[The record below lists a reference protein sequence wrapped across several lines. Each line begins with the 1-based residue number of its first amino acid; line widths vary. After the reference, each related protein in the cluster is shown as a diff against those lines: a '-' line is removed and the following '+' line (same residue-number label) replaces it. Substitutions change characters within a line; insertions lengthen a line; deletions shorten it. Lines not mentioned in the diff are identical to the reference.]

1 MGQSIAGL
9 VARSDT
15 PAYSRALYA
24 SSLPEID
31 MFDSLPVLPPDSI
44 LGLAAAC
51 RADPNPDKV
60 DLTLG
65 VYMDETGLCPVF
77 ESVQQAQ
84 RELVSEERTKV
95 YMPPMGDTAYLSGIR
110 SLVLGADVEGRLGN
124 RVTAVQTPG
133 GCGAVRL
140 GAEVLYA
147 AAPHT
152 TVWVSDPSWP
162 VHIPLMG
169 SVGLH
174 FRTYRYYSP
183 ELKTLDFAGMLAD
196 LEQASPGD
204 VVLLHGCCHNPS
216 GADPS
221 AEQWQQLA
229 SLLVERQLLPMIDFA
244 YQGMGAGLDE
254 DAMGLRSVLASVP
267 EMIIAVS
274 SSKNIGLYRERAG
287 AVIFVGG
294 DDRAAEAM
302 ASQAVAAAR
311 RVYSMP
317 PAHGALLAGRVLSSP
332 ELRRA
337 WSLELEQICS
347 RINALRTTLRDAL
360 VTATGRDFDFIG
372 RENGMF
378 SFLGLTVA
386 QAERLRREQS
396 VYMLDSS
403 RINIAGLNDRN
414 VSRVIDAVVSVL

>member
-1 MGQSIAGL
+1 
-9 VARSDT
+9 
-15 PAYSRALYA
+15 
-24 SSLPEID
+24 

-51 RADPNPDKV
+51 RADQNPDKV

-77 ESVQQAQ
+77 ESVQKAQ
-84 RELVSEERTKV
+84 HELVSDELTKV
-95 YMPPMGDTAYLSGIR
+95 YMPPVGDAAYLSGIR
-110 SLVLGADVEGRLGN
+110 SLVLGPALKDRLGN

-140 GAEVLYA
+140 GAEVLHA
-147 AAPHT
+147 AAPDT
-152 TVWVSDPSWP
+152 TVWVSDPTWP

-169 SVGLH
+169 SVGLKLK
-174 FRTYRYYSP
+174 TYRYYSP
-183 ELKTLDFAGMLAD
+183 QLMGLDFDAMLAD

-229 SLLVERQLLPMIDFA
+229 SLLADRQLLPMIDFA

-254 DAMGLRSVLASVP
+254 DAQGLRSVLASVP
-267 EMIIAVS
+267 EMIVAVS

-287 AVIFVGG
+287 AVIFIGG

-302 ASQAVAAAR
+302 ASQAIAAAR

-317 PAHGALLAGRVLSSP
+317 PAHGALLAGRVLSNP
-332 ELRRA
+332 ALQRA
-337 WSLELEQICS
+337 WVQELEQICG
-347 RINALRTTLRDAL
+347 RINGLRASFRDAL
-360 VTATGRDFDFIG
+360 VAATGRDFDFIG

-378 SFLGLTVA
+378 SFLGLSVEQA
-386 QAERLRREQS
+386 QRLRTEKS

-403 RINIAGLNDRN
+403 RINIAGLNAAN
-414 VSRVIDAVVSVL
+414 LSRVVDAVVSVL

>member
-1 MGQSIAGL
+1 
-9 VARSDT
+9 
-15 PAYSRALYA
+15 
-24 SSLPEID
+24 

-77 ESVQQAQ
+77 EAVQQAQ
-84 RELVSEERTKV
+84 QALVSEEQTKV
-95 YMPPMGDTAYLSGIR
+95 YMPPQGDPDYLAGIR
-110 SLVLGADVEGRLGN
+110 SLVLGDVGMASLGD
-124 RVTAVQTPG
+124 RSSAVQTPG

-140 GAEVLYA
+140 GAEVLHA
-147 AAPHT
+147 AAPT
-152 TVWVSDPSWP
+152 ATVWVSDPTWP

-169 SVGLH
+169 SVGLQ
-174 FRTYRYYSP
+174 FKTYRYYST
-183 ELKTLDFAGMLAD
+183 EMKGLDFDAMISD
-196 LEQASPGD
+196 LQEARSGD

-216 GADPS
+216 GVDPTK
-221 AEQWQQLA
+221 EQWATLA
-229 SLLVERQLLPMIDFA
+229 ELLAERQLLPMIDFA

-254 DAMGLRSVLASVP
+254 DAAGIRTVLERVP

-287 AVIFVGG
+287 AVVFVGG
-294 DDRAAEAM
+294 DARAAEAM
-302 ASQAVAAAR
+302 ASQAVSAAR

-332 ELRRA
+332 ALRSSWQRELG
-337 WSLELEQICS
+337 QICE
-347 RINALRTTLRDAL
+347 RINGLRGQFRDAL
-360 VTATGRDFDFIG
+360 TTATGQDFGFIG
-372 RENGMF
+372 TEHGMF
-378 SFLGLTVA
+378 SFLGLSVEQA
-386 QAERLRREQS
+386 QRLREEQS

-403 RINIAGLNDRN
+403 RINIAGLNAN
-414 VSRVIDAVVSVL
+414 NLGRVVEAVAAVL

>member
-1 MGQSIAGL
+1 
-9 VARSDT
+9 
-15 PAYSRALYA
+15 
-24 SSLPEID
+24 

-77 ESVQQAQ
+77 EAVQQAQ
-84 RELVSEERTKV
+84 QALVSEEQTKV
-95 YMPPMGDTAYLSGIR
+95 YMPPQGDPDYLAGIR
-110 SLVLGADVEGRLGN
+110 SLVLGEVGMASLGD
-124 RVTAVQTPG
+124 RSSAVQTPG

-140 GAEVLYA
+140 GAEVLHA
-147 AAPHT
+147 AAAT
-152 TVWVSDPSWP
+152 ATVWVSDPTWP

-169 SVGLH
+169 SVGLQ
-174 FRTYRYYSP
+174 FKTYRYYSS
-183 ELKTLDFAGMLAD
+183 EMKGLDFDAMISD
-196 LEQASPGD
+196 LQDARSGD

-216 GADPS
+216 GVDPTK
-221 AEQWQQLA
+221 EQWATLA
-229 SLLVERQLLPMIDFA
+229 ELLAERQLLPMIDFA

-254 DAMGLRSVLASVP
+254 DAAGIRTVLERVP

-287 AVIFVGG
+287 AVVFVGG
-294 DDRAAEAM
+294 DARAAEAM
-302 ASQAVAAAR
+302 ASQAVSAAR

-332 ELRRA
+332 ALRSSWQKELG
-337 WSLELEQICS
+337 QICE
-347 RINALRTTLRDAL
+347 RINALRGQFRDAL
-360 VTATGRDFDFIG
+360 TTATGRDFGFIG
-372 RENGMF
+372 TEHGMF
-378 SFLGLTVA
+378 SFLGLSVEQA
-386 QAERLRREQS
+386 QRLREEQS

-403 RINIAGLNDRN
+403 RINIAGLNAN
-414 VSRVIDAVVSVL
+414 NLGRVVEAVAAVL

>member
-1 MGQSIAGL
+1 
-9 VARSDT
+9 
-15 PAYSRALYA
+15 
-24 SSLPEID
+24 

-77 ESVQQAQ
+77 EAVQQAQ
-84 RELVSEERTKV
+84 QALVSEEQTKV
-95 YMPPMGDTAYLSGIR
+95 YMPPQGDPDYLAGIR
-110 SLVLGADVEGRLGN
+110 SLVLGEVGMSSLGD
-124 RVTAVQTPG
+124 RSSAVQTPG

-140 GAEVLYA
+140 GAEVLHA
-147 AAPHT
+147 AAPT
-152 TVWVSDPSWP
+152 ATVWVSDPTWP

-169 SVGLH
+169 SVGLQ
-174 FRTYRYYSP
+174 FKTYRYYSS
-183 ELKTLDFAGMLAD
+183 EMKGLDFDAMISD
-196 LEQASPGD
+196 LQEARSGD

-216 GADPS
+216 GVDPTK
-221 AEQWQQLA
+221 EQWATLA
-229 SLLVERQLLPMIDFA
+229 ELLAERQLLPMIDFA

-254 DAMGLRSVLASVP
+254 DAAGIRTVLERVP

-287 AVIFVGG
+287 AVVFVGG
-294 DDRAAEAM
+294 DARAAEAM
-302 ASQAVAAAR
+302 ASQAVSAAR

-332 ELRRA
+332 TLRSSWQTELG
-337 WSLELEQICS
+337 QICE
-347 RINALRTTLRDAL
+347 RINGLRGQFQDAL
-360 VTATGRDFDFIG
+360 TTATGQDFGFIG
-372 RENGMF
+372 TEHGMF
-378 SFLGLTVA
+378 SFLGLSVEQA
-386 QAERLRREQS
+386 QRLREEQS

-403 RINIAGLNDRN
+403 RINIAGLNAN
-414 VSRVIDAVVSVL
+414 NLGRVVEAVAAVL

>member
-1 MGQSIAGL
+1 
-9 VARSDT
+9 
-15 PAYSRALYA
+15 
-24 SSLPEID
+24 

-77 ESVQQAQ
+77 ESVQEAQ
-84 RELVSEERTKV
+84 RALVKEELTKV
-95 YMPPMGDTAYLSGIR
+95 YMAPMGDAAYLSGIR
-110 SLVLGADVEGRLGN
+110 SLVLGSDVEDRLGK
-124 RVTAVQTPG
+124 RIAAVQTPG

-140 GAEVLYA
+140 GAEVLHA
-147 AAPHT
+147 AAPDT
-152 TVWVSDPSWP
+152 TVWVSDPTWP

-169 SVGLH
+169 SVGLQ
-174 FRTYRYYSP
+174 FKTYRYYSP
-183 ELKTLDFAGMLAD
+183 ALKGLDFNAMLAD
-196 LEQASPGD
+196 LEQAAPGD

-229 SLLVERQLLPMIDFA
+229 SLLADRRLLPMIDFA
-244 YQGMGAGLDE
+244 YQGMGSGLDQ
-254 DAMGLRSVLASVP
+254 DAAGLRSVLSSVP

-287 AVIFVGG
+287 AVIFIGG

-302 ASQAVAAAR
+302 ASQAIAAAR

-337 WSLELEQICS
+337 WTLELEQVCN
-347 RINALRTTLRDAL
+347 RINGLRTNFRDAL
-360 VTATGRDFDFIG
+360 TTATGRDFDFIG

-378 SFLGLTVA
+378 SFLGLTVE
-386 QAERLRREQS
+386 QAERLRSEQS

-403 RINIAGLNDRN
+403 RINVAGLNDQN
-414 VSRVIDAVVSVL
+414 MSRVVDAVASVL

>member
-1 MGQSIAGL
+1 
-9 VARSDT
+9 
-15 PAYSRALYA
+15 
-24 SSLPEID
+24 

-77 ESVQQAQ
+77 EAVQQAQ
-84 RELVSEERTKV
+84 QELVSEEQTKV
-95 YMPPMGDTAYLSGIR
+95 YMPPQGDPDYLAGIR
-110 SLVLGADVEGRLGN
+110 SLVLGEVGMASLGD
-124 RVTAVQTPG
+124 RSSAVQTPG

-140 GAEVLYA
+140 GAEVLHA
-147 AAPHT
+147 AAPT
-152 TVWVSDPSWP
+152 ATVWVSDPTWP

-169 SVGLH
+169 SVGLQ
-174 FRTYRYYSP
+174 FKTYRYYSS
-183 ELKTLDFAGMLAD
+183 EMKGLDFDAMISD
-196 LEQASPGD
+196 LQDARSGD

-216 GADPS
+216 GVDPTK
-221 AEQWQQLA
+221 EQWATLA
-229 SLLVERQLLPMIDFA
+229 ELLAERQLLPMIDFA

-254 DAMGLRSVLASVP
+254 DAAGIRTVLERVP

-287 AVIFVGG
+287 AVVFVGG
-294 DDRAAEAM
+294 DARAAEAM
-302 ASQAVAAAR
+302 ASQAVSAAR

-332 ELRRA
+332 ALRSSWQRELG
-337 WSLELEQICS
+337 QICE
-347 RINALRTTLRDAL
+347 RINGLRGQLQDAL
-360 VTATGRDFDFIG
+360 TTATGQDFGFIG
-372 RENGMF
+372 TEHGMF
-378 SFLGLTVA
+378 SFLGLSVEQA
-386 QAERLRREQS
+386 QRLREEQS

-403 RINIAGLNDRN
+403 RINIAGLNAN
-414 VSRVIDAVVSVL
+414 NLGRVVEAVAAVL

>member
-1 MGQSIAGL
+1 
-9 VARSDT
+9 
-15 PAYSRALYA
+15 
-24 SSLPEID
+24 

-77 ESVQQAQ
+77 EAVQQAQ
-84 RELVSEERTKV
+84 QALVSEEQTKV
-95 YMPPMGDTAYLSGIR
+95 YMPPQGDPDYLSGIR
-110 SLVLGADVEGRLGN
+110 SLVFGEAGIANLGDRSS
-124 RVTAVQTPG
+124 AVQTPG

-140 GAEVLYA
+140 GAEVLHA
-147 AAPHT
+147 ASPDA
-152 TVWVSDPSWP
+152 TVWVSDPTWP

-169 SVGLH
+169 SVGLQ
-174 FRTYRYYSP
+174 FKTYRYYSSDM
-183 ELKTLDFAGMLAD
+183 KGLDFDAMLAD
-196 LEQASPGD
+196 LETAQAGD

-216 GADPS
+216 GVDPTLDQWEVLAD
-221 AEQWQQLA
+221 
-229 SLLVERQLLPMIDFA
+229 LVSERQLLPMIDFA

-254 DAMGLRSVLASVP
+254 DAAGIRKLLERVP

-287 AVIFVGG
+287 AVVFVGG
-294 DDRAAEAM
+294 DARAAEAM
-302 ASQAVAAAR
+302 ASQAVSAAR

-332 ELRRA
+332 ALRSAWEAELA
-337 WSLELEQICS
+337 QICE
-347 RINALRTTLRDAL
+347 RINGLRGQLQNALT
-360 VTATGRDFDFIG
+360 TATKRDFGFIG
-372 RENGMF
+372 TEHGMF
-378 SFLGLTVA
+378 SFLGLSVEQA
-386 QAERLRREQS
+386 QRLREEQS

-403 RINIAGLNDRN
+403 RINIAGLNAN
-414 VSRVIDAVVSVL
+414 NLGRVAEAVASIL

>member
-1 MGQSIAGL
+1 
-9 VARSDT
+9 
-15 PAYSRALYA
+15 
-24 SSLPEID
+24 

-77 ESVQQAQ
+77 DSVQAAQ
-84 RELVSEERTKV
+84 RQLVSEEKTKV
-95 YMPPMGDTAYLSGIR
+95 YMPPAGDAAYLSGIC
-110 SLVLGADVEGRLGN
+110 SLVLGADAEGHLGR
-124 RVTAVQTPG
+124 RVSAVQTPG

-140 GAEVLYA
+140 GAEVLHA
-147 AAPHT
+147 AAPDA
-152 TVWVSDPSWP
+152 TVWVSDPTWP

-169 SVGLH
+169 SVGLR
-174 FRTYRYYSP
+174 FSTYRYYSSA
-183 ELKTLDFAGMLAD
+183 LKGLDFEGMLAD

-216 GADPS
+216 GVDPS
-221 AEQWQQLA
+221 ADQWRQLA
-229 SLLVERQLLPMIDFA
+229 ALLAEKELLPMIDFA

-254 DAMGLRSVLASVP
+254 DATGLRSMLASLP

-294 DDRAAEAM
+294 DGRAAEAM

-337 WSLELEQICS
+337 WSDELGQICS
-347 RINALRTTLRDAL
+347 RINGLRAKFRDAL
-360 VTATGRDFDFIG
+360 ITATGRDFDFIG

-378 SFLGLTVA
+378 SFLGLTVE

-403 RINIAGLNDRN
+403 RINIAGLNN
-414 VSRVIDAVVSVL
+414 SNMARVVDAVASVL

>member
-1 MGQSIAGL
+1 
-9 VARSDT
+9 
-15 PAYSRALYA
+15 
-24 SSLPEID
+24 

-77 ESVQQAQ
+77 EAVQQAQ
-84 RELVSEERTKV
+84 QALVSEEQTKV
-95 YMPPMGDTAYLSGIR
+95 YMPPQGDPDYLAGIR
-110 SLVLGADVEGRLGN
+110 SLVLGEVGMASLGD
-124 RVTAVQTPG
+124 RSSAVQTPG

-140 GAEVLYA
+140 GAEVLHA
-147 AAPHT
+147 AAPT
-152 TVWVSDPSWP
+152 ATVWVSDPTWP

-169 SVGLH
+169 SVGLQ
-174 FRTYRYYSP
+174 FKTYRYYSS
-183 ELKTLDFAGMLAD
+183 EMKGLDFDAMISD
-196 LEQASPGD
+196 LQEARSGD

-216 GADPS
+216 GVDPTK
-221 AEQWQQLA
+221 EQWATLA
-229 SLLVERQLLPMIDFA
+229 ELLAERQLLPMIDFA

-254 DAMGLRSVLASVP
+254 DAAGIRTVLERVP

-287 AVIFVGG
+287 AVVFVGG
-294 DDRAAEAM
+294 DARAAEAM
-302 ASQAVAAAR
+302 ASQAVSAAR

-332 ELRRA
+332 ALRSSWQTELG
-337 WSLELEQICS
+337 QICE
-347 RINALRTTLRDAL
+347 RINGLRGQFRDAL
-360 VTATGRDFDFIG
+360 TTATGQDFGFIG
-372 RENGMF
+372 TEHGMF
-378 SFLGLTVA
+378 SFLGLSVEQA
-386 QAERLRREQS
+386 QRLREEQS

-403 RINIAGLNDRN
+403 RINIAGLNAN
-414 VSRVIDAVVSVL
+414 NLGRVVEAVAAVL

>member
-1 MGQSIAGL
+1 
-9 VARSDT
+9 
-15 PAYSRALYA
+15 
-24 SSLPEID
+24 

-77 ESVQQAQ
+77 EAVQQAQ
-84 RELVSEERTKV
+84 QALVSEEQTKV
-95 YMPPMGDTAYLSGIR
+95 YMPPQGDPDYLAGIR
-110 SLVLGADVEGRLGN
+110 SLVLGEVGMASLGD
-124 RVTAVQTPG
+124 RSSAVQTPG

-140 GAEVLYA
+140 GAEVLHA
-147 AAPHT
+147 AAPT
-152 TVWVSDPSWP
+152 ATVWVSDPTWP

-169 SVGLH
+169 SVGLQ
-174 FRTYRYYSP
+174 FKTYRYYSS
-183 ELKTLDFAGMLAD
+183 EMKGLDFDAMISD
-196 LEQASPGD
+196 LQEARSGD

-216 GADPS
+216 GVDPTK
-221 AEQWQQLA
+221 EQWATLA
-229 SLLVERQLLPMIDFA
+229 ELLAERQLLPMIDFA

-254 DAMGLRSVLASVP
+254 DAAGIRMVLERVP

-287 AVIFVGG
+287 AVVFVGG
-294 DDRAAEAM
+294 DARAAEAM
-302 ASQAVAAAR
+302 ASQAVSAAR

-332 ELRRA
+332 TLRSSWQTELG
-337 WSLELEQICS
+337 QICE
-347 RINALRTTLRDAL
+347 RINGLRGQFRDAL
-360 VTATGRDFDFIG
+360 TTATGQDFGFIG
-372 RENGMF
+372 TEHGMF
-378 SFLGLTVA
+378 SFLGLSVEQA
-386 QAERLRREQS
+386 QRLREEQS

-403 RINIAGLNDRN
+403 RINIAGLNAN
-414 VSRVIDAVVSVL
+414 NLGRVVEAVAAVL

>member
-1 MGQSIAGL
+1 
-9 VARSDT
+9 
-15 PAYSRALYA
+15 
-24 SSLPEID
+24 

-77 ESVQQAQ
+77 EAVQQAQ
-84 RELVSEERTKV
+84 QALVSEEQTKV
-95 YMPPMGDTAYLSGIR
+95 YMPPQGDPDYLAGIR
-110 SLVLGADVEGRLGN
+110 SLVLGEVGMSSLGD
-124 RVTAVQTPG
+124 RSSAVQTPG

-140 GAEVLYA
+140 GAEVLHA
-147 AAPHT
+147 AAPT
-152 TVWVSDPSWP
+152 ATVWVSDPTWP

-169 SVGLH
+169 SVGLQ
-174 FRTYRYYSP
+174 FKTYRYYSS
-183 ELKTLDFAGMLAD
+183 EMKGLDFDAMISD
-196 LEQASPGD
+196 LQDARSGD

-216 GADPS
+216 GVDPTK
-221 AEQWQQLA
+221 EQWATLA
-229 SLLVERQLLPMIDFA
+229 ELLAERQLLPMIDFA

-254 DAMGLRSVLASVP
+254 DAAGIRTVLERVP

-287 AVIFVGG
+287 AVVFVGG
-294 DDRAAEAM
+294 DARAAEAM
-302 ASQAVAAAR
+302 ASQAVSAAR

-332 ELRRA
+332 ALRSSWQRELG
-337 WSLELEQICS
+337 QICE
-347 RINALRTTLRDAL
+347 RINGLRGQFRDAL
-360 VTATGRDFDFIG
+360 TTATGQDFGFIG
-372 RENGMF
+372 TEHGMF
-378 SFLGLTVA
+378 SFLGLSVEQA
-386 QAERLRREQS
+386 QRLREEQS

-403 RINIAGLNDRN
+403 RINIAGLNAN
-414 VSRVIDAVVSVL
+414 NLGRVVEAVAAVL

>member
-1 MGQSIAGL
+1 
-9 VARSDT
+9 
-15 PAYSRALYA
+15 
-24 SSLPEID
+24 

-77 ESVQQAQ
+77 EAVQQAQ
-84 RELVSEERTKV
+84 QALVSEERTKV
-95 YMPPMGDTAYLSGIR
+95 YMPPQGDLDYLNGIR
-110 SLVLGADVEGRLGN
+110 SLVFGETGLATLGDR
-124 RVTAVQTPG
+124 TSAVQTPG

-147 AAPHT
+147 AAPEA
-152 TVWVSDPSWP
+152 TVWVSDPTWP

-169 SVGLH
+169 SVGLQ
-174 FRTYRYYSP
+174 FKSYRYYSSDM
-183 ELKTLDFAGMLAD
+183 KGLDFEAMLAD
-196 LEQASPGD
+196 LESAKPGE

-216 GADPS
+216 GVDPTL
-221 AEQWQQLA
+221 EQWRVLA
-229 SLLVERQLLPMIDFA
+229 DLMSERQLVPMIDFA
-244 YQGMGAGLDE
+244 YQGMGAGLDQ
-254 DAMGLRSVLASVP
+254 DAAGIRAVLERVP

-287 AVIFVGG
+287 AVVFVGG
-294 DDRAAEAM
+294 DARAAEAM
-302 ASQAVAAAR
+302 ASQAVSAAR

-332 ELRRA
+332 QLRSSWEVELG
-337 WSLELEQICS
+337 QICE
-347 RINALRTTLRDAL
+347 RINGLRGEFQEALT
-360 VTATGRDFDFIG
+360 TATGRDFGFIG
-372 RENGMF
+372 TEHGMF
-378 SFLGLTVA
+378 SFLGLSVEQA
-386 QAERLRREQS
+386 QRLREEQS

-403 RINIAGLNDRN
+403 RINIAGLNAN
-414 VSRVIDAVVSVL
+414 NLGRVVEAVAAVL

>member
-1 MGQSIAGL
+1 
-9 VARSDT
+9 
-15 PAYSRALYA
+15 
-24 SSLPEID
+24 

-77 ESVQQAQ
+77 EAVQQAQ
-84 RELVSEERTKV
+84 QALVSEEQTKV
-95 YMPPMGDTAYLSGIR
+95 YMPPQGDPDYLAGIR
-110 SLVLGADVEGRLGN
+110 SLVLGDAGMASLGD
-124 RVTAVQTPG
+124 RSSAVQTPG

-140 GAEVLYA
+140 GAEVLHA
-147 AAPHT
+147 AAPT
-152 TVWVSDPSWP
+152 ATVWVSDPTWP

-169 SVGLH
+169 SVGLQ
-174 FRTYRYYSP
+174 FKTYRYYSS
-183 ELKTLDFAGMLAD
+183 EMKGLDFDAMISD
-196 LEQASPGD
+196 LQEARSGD

-216 GADPS
+216 GVDPTK
-221 AEQWQQLA
+221 EQWATLA
-229 SLLVERQLLPMIDFA
+229 ELLTERQLLPMIDFA

-254 DAMGLRSVLASVP
+254 DAAGIRTVLERVP

-287 AVIFVGG
+287 AVVFVGG
-294 DDRAAEAM
+294 DARAAEAM
-302 ASQAVAAAR
+302 ASQAVSAAR

-332 ELRRA
+332 ALRSSWQRELG
-337 WSLELEQICS
+337 QICE
-347 RINALRTTLRDAL
+347 RINGLRGQFRDAL
-360 VTATGRDFDFIG
+360 ATATGQDFGFIG
-372 RENGMF
+372 TEHGMF
-378 SFLGLTVA
+378 SFLGLSVEQA
-386 QAERLRREQS
+386 QRLREEQS

-403 RINIAGLNDRN
+403 RINIAGLNAN
-414 VSRVIDAVVSVL
+414 NLGRVVEAVAAVL

>member
-1 MGQSIAGL
+1 
-9 VARSDT
+9 
-15 PAYSRALYA
+15 
-24 SSLPEID
+24 

-77 ESVQQAQ
+77 EAVQQAQ
-84 RELVSEERTKV
+84 QALVSEEQTKV
-95 YMPPMGDTAYLSGIR
+95 YMPPQGDPDYLAGIR
-110 SLVLGADVEGRLGN
+110 SLVLGEVGMASLGD
-124 RVTAVQTPG
+124 RSSAVQTPG

-140 GAEVLYA
+140 GAEVLHA
-147 AAPHT
+147 AAPT
-152 TVWVSDPSWP
+152 ATVWVSDPTWP

-169 SVGLH
+169 SVGLQ
-174 FRTYRYYSP
+174 FKTYRYYSS
-183 ELKTLDFAGMLAD
+183 EMKGLDFDAMISD
-196 LEQASPGD
+196 LQEARSGD

-216 GADPS
+216 GVDPTK
-221 AEQWQQLA
+221 EQWATLA
-229 SLLVERQLLPMIDFA
+229 ELLAERQLLPMIDFA

-254 DAMGLRSVLASVP
+254 DAAGIRTVLERVP

-287 AVIFVGG
+287 AVVFVGG
-294 DDRAAEAM
+294 DARAAEAM
-302 ASQAVAAAR
+302 ASQAVSAAR

-332 ELRRA
+332 ALRSSWQRELG
-337 WSLELEQICS
+337 QICE
-347 RINALRTTLRDAL
+347 RINGLRGQLQDAL
-360 VTATGRDFDFIG
+360 TTATGQDFGFIG
-372 RENGMF
+372 TEHGMF
-378 SFLGLTVA
+378 SFLGLSVEQA
-386 QAERLRREQS
+386 QRLREEQS

-403 RINIAGLNDRN
+403 RINIAGLNAN
-414 VSRVIDAVVSVL
+414 NLGRVVEAVAAVL

>member
-1 MGQSIAGL
+1 
-9 VARSDT
+9 
-15 PAYSRALYA
+15 
-24 SSLPEID
+24 

-77 ESVQQAQ
+77 EAVQQAQ
-84 RELVSEERTKV
+84 QALVSEEQTKV
-95 YMPPMGDTAYLSGIR
+95 YMPPQGDPDYLSGIR
-110 SLVLGADVEGRLGN
+110 SLVFGEAGIANLGDRSS
-124 RVTAVQTPG
+124 AVQTPG

-140 GAEVLYA
+140 GAEVLHA
-147 AAPHT
+147 ASPDA
-152 TVWVSDPSWP
+152 TVWVSDPTWP

-169 SVGLH
+169 SVGLQ
-174 FRTYRYYSP
+174 FKTYRYYSSDM
-183 ELKTLDFAGMLAD
+183 KGLDFDAMLAD
-196 LEQASPGD
+196 LETAQAGD

-216 GADPS
+216 GVDPTLDQWEVLAD
-221 AEQWQQLA
+221 
-229 SLLVERQLLPMIDFA
+229 LVSERQLLPMIDFA

-254 DAMGLRSVLASVP
+254 DAAGIRKLLERVP

-287 AVIFVGG
+287 AVVFVGG
-294 DDRAAEAM
+294 DARAAEAM
-302 ASQAVAAAR
+302 ASQAVSAAR

-332 ELRRA
+332 ALRSAWEAELA
-337 WSLELEQICS
+337 QICE
-347 RINALRTTLRDAL
+347 RINGLRGQLQNALT
-360 VTATGRDFDFIG
+360 TATKRDFGFIG
-372 RENGMF
+372 TEHGMF
-378 SFLGLTVA
+378 SFLGLSVEQA
-386 QAERLRREQS
+386 QRLREEQS

-403 RINIAGLNDRN
+403 RINIAGLNAN
-414 VSRVIDAVVSVL
+414 NLGRVAEAVASVL